1 MTCGGCGRA
10 NREGATFCAG
20 CGARLPAGCGA
31 CGAPLADGGRFCDA
45 CGAPVGET
53 RSPETAAAVRKVVTI
68 LFADLS
74 GSTALQERLDAE
86 TTRRVMD
93 RVHRL
98 LADAVANH
106 AGRVVKF
113 TGDGLMAVFGIPV
126 LREDDALRAVRAGAA
141 MQESFATLATELQ
154 RDLGAD
160 IGLRVGIN
168 TGEVVVSPDTDD
180 IVGDPVNVAAR
191 LEAAAA
197 VGEVLIGVETG
208 RLVRDVISVEAVPA
222 LALKGKELPVAA
234 MRIAASELQTSVVAT
249 AFVGREAD
257 LERLVSAFDDAAAV
271 GEARLVTVVGSPGL
285 GKSRLASE
293 VAARLS
299 DRATVLEARCTPSG
313 GSSFGPIVDAIRRA
327 LGLDEA
333 ALDDTVREA
342 ITARCPRLAGDTER
356 VAVTVA
362 ALLTGSPAGSSE
374 QLFWSVRRLFEALAQ
389 DRPVV
394 LLVDDVHWAEPAL
407 LDLVEHVAE
416 WARGPML
423 LLALARPELR
433 DRRPMLVEAGGPSS
447 AVIVLGALDD
457 TAGRQLALD
466 LLATD
471 ELPGGVLARA
481 LHASEGNPLF
491 LRELLR
497 LLVDD
502 GVLIRVDGRW
512 RATVDEGGIELPATI
527 HAALAARIE
536 QLGPAERTLL
546 ETASVLGRHFP
557 RGALLALLPEDV
569 AADLDTHLDALR
581 RRELVDAESTWWA
594 NDRLYRFHHALIR
607 DAAYRRVLKEV
618 RADLHARYST
628 WLETVA
634 EAVSEQDEALGWHL
648 EQAHGFRV
656 ELGQLYDE
664 ETGRL
669 AERASTHLANAAR
682 RAFDRDDVSSA
693 ASLLGRALSLV
704 PVDDPR
710 RLGLMRGHCDALD
723 RMR

>member
-527 HAALAARIE
+527 HAALGGAHRAA
-536 QLGPAERTLL
+536 
-546 ETASVLGRHFP
+546 ASRGAHAAGDGLRHRASLPSRRPPRVAP
-557 RGALLALLPEDV
+557 RG
-569 AADLDTHLDALR
+569 R
-581 RRELVDAESTWWA
+581 
-594 NDRLYRFHHALIR
+594 
-607 DAAYRRVLKEV
+607 
-618 RADLHARYST
+618 
-628 WLETVA
+628 
-634 EAVSEQDEALGWHL
+634 
-648 EQAHGFRV
+648 
-656 ELGQLYDE
+656 
-664 ETGRL
+664 GR
-669 AERASTHLANAAR
+669 
-682 RAFDRDDVSSA
+682 
-693 ASLLGRALSLV
+693 
-704 PVDDPR
+704 
-710 RLGLMRGHCDALD
+710 
-723 RMR
+723 